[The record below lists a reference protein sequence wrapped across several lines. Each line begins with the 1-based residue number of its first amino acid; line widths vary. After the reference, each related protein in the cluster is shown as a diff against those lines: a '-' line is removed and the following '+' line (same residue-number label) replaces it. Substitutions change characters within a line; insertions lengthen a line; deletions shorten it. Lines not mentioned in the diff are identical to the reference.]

1 MGPILLALL
10 LQSPAPPPA
19 QAIDLPV
26 SLERIREGLA
36 RPPLFDPPRARP
48 WRAPIFRVK
57 VEQIWLEGHA
67 WQEKPPVAPWVQP
80 LIPLPHVEFLEAV
93 TPEEVR
99 ASTMYPCCTVTPV
112 ISAVKKFIDS
122 RVRASREKSA
132 KREVEEAMRAAG
144 IRR

>member
-1 MGPILLALL
+1 MGSILLALL
-10 LQSPAPPPA
+10 LQAPAAPA

-36 RPPLFDPPRARP
+36 RPPLFDPPKARP
-48 WRAPIFRVK
+48 WRAAVFRVK
-57 VEQIWLEGHA
+57 VEQIWLVGNA
-67 WQEKPPVAPWVQP
+67 WDEKPPVAPWVQP
-80 LIPLPHVEFLEAV
+80 LIPLSQVEFLNAV
-93 TPEEVR
+93 TPQEVR
-99 ASTMYPCCTVTPV
+99 ASTAYPCCNMTPV
-112 ISAVKKFIDS
+112 ISAVKSFIDS

>member
-10 LQSPAPPPA
+10 LQSPPPTM
-19 QAIDLPV
+19 QAVDLPV

-36 RPPLFDPPRARP
+36 RPPRFDPPRPRP
-48 WRAPIFRVK
+48 GRTPVFRVK
-57 VEQIWLEGHA
+57 VEQIFLEGHA

-99 ASTMYPCCTVTPV
+99 ASTMYPCCTVTPI
-112 ISAVKKFIDS
+112 ISAVKGFIDS